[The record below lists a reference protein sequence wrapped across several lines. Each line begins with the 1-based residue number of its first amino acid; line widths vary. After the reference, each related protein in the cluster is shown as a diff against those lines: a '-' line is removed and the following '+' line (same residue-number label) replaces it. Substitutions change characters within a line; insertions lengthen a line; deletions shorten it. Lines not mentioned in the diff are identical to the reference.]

1 LSLFRPDRPLE
12 IQASSEVA
20 DQAEKDLSYC
30 KLSWGSVSGDEPPA
44 LKFSA
49 LLTKGGAK
57 RLELARA

>member
-1 LSLFRPDRPLE
+1 
-12 IQASSEVA
+12 VA